1 MPINQIGTIRKLQE
15 ENKRLQKI
23 IAAKSD
29 VVSLSTHQI
38 RTALAAL
45 KWIVKMFLDGDLGK
59 LTAEQENLMIKAYE
73 SNEKAIQVLNEL
85 LLSNKTEAVVE
96 KKYVFTKVDIVEM
109 IESVIFDFSGET
121 HAKGIEMI
129 FLKSETKTRH
139 VNADKEKL
147 LIVLQNLVENAVKY
161 SEMHGKVF
169 ITLSEKDGM
178 MQVSVKD
185 KGIGISEEG
194 KQKIFEKFFRDAEA
208 QKKEAVGSG
217 IGLFTTKGIVEKNG
231 GEIWFES
238 TKNEGTTF
246 SFTVPIFK

>member
-1 MPINQIGTIRKLQE
+1 MPINTIGKIRKLQE
-15 ENKRLQKI
+15 ENKKLQKI

-29 VVSLSTHQI
+29 VISLSTHQI

-85 LLSNKTEAVVE
+85 LLSNKSEAIVE
-96 KKYVFTKVDIVEM
+96 KKYVFKRVDIVEM
-109 IESVIFDFSGET
+109 IESAIFDFSGEA
-121 HAKGIEMI
+121 HVKGIEII
-129 FLKSETKTRH
+129 FLKSETNNRF
-139 VNADKEKL
+139 VSADKEKL
-147 LIVLQNLVENAVKY
+147 LIVLQNLIENAIKY
-161 SEMHGKVF
+161 SDKHGKIF
-169 ITLSEKDGM
+169 ITISDKDNM

-194 KQKIFEKFFRDAEA
+194 KGKIFEKFYRDDEA

-217 IGLFTTKGIVEKNG
+217 IGLYTTKKIVEKNG

-238 TKNEGTTF
+238 SKNEGTTF
-246 SFTVPIFK
+246 SFTVPLSK